1 MRGLANYLHGP
12 GKANEHV
19 YEGVPGGRVIG
30 GTLGAE
36 GALDGSRWATD
47 MATVMGQRPDVEKPV
62 WHMSL
67 RLPAKDRTLSDA
79 EWRDVAQEM
88 GERMGWAENPWVMV
102 RHGQDHVHVVV
113 SRVGWDGELW
123 HGRNDFWEAQKARQG
138 IEQRMG
144 LSQTATDV
152 NDGRKGDRFRRLK
165 REPLVWCCLVCL
177 LLDAGGRQGGHGGV
191 PQSVGRA
198 LQRDDLGV
206 VDDSVDH
213 GRGDGLVSED
223 FAPAAEGQVADLVDD
238 QQLQS
243 GEFA

>member
-1 MRGLANYLHGP
+1 MIAKISRGASVRGLANYLHGP

-113 SRVGWDGELW
+113 SRAPWTASCGMAVTTF
-123 HGRNDFWEAQKARQG
+123 GR
-138 IEQRMG
+138 
-144 LSQTATDV
+144 L
-152 NDGRKGDRFRRLK
+152 RR
-165 REPLVWCCLVCL
+165 P
-177 LLDAGGRQGGHGGV
+177 
-191 PQSVGRA
+191 GRA
-198 LQRDDLGV
+198 SSSAWACPRRPQMSTTV
-206 VDDSVDH
+206 E
-213 GRGDGLVSED
+213 RGTVS
-223 FAPAAEGQVADLVDD
+223 G
-238 QQLQS
+238 
-243 GEFA
+243 G